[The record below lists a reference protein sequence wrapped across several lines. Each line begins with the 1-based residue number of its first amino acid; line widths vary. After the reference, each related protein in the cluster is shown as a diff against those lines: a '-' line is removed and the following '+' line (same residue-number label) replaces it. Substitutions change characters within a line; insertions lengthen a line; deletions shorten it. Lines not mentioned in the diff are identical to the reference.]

1 MSNIIDEFINDNKIL
16 NRVKVE
22 DYLSVYLELR
32 PCSFFT
38 IPAEL
43 PNANEIGRKIDEECR
58 QDLILIMGTRDLG
71 LRGEMIIKLRNKIR
85 KLMKKYVFKSEIFK
99 AHERWAKILDLKM
112 KIEEVRP
119 SIYEVFLY
127 RDSSIG
133 KRLKKL
139 FKIRHDIRK
148 AILRLKPL
156 TLPPSLLVYPEELS
170 KIYVT
175 ELGELLGYPK
185 CCIERYAEDR
195 NSNIYVEE
203 RASKQIRELKL
214 SGGSPN
220 IYAYF
225 VNGFIPCSPTCSN
238 AIAKGKEIY
247 EALNKLNPKAGEFYL
262 KCLKSNMNIVEN
274 YPQLISKYRREI
286 NSRAKSLL
294 SFM

>member
-112 KIEEVRP
+112 KI
-119 SIYEVFLY
+119 
-127 RDSSIG
+127 
-133 KRLKKL
+133 
-139 FKIRHDIRK
+139 
-148 AILRLKPL
+148 
-156 TLPPSLLVYPEELS
+156 
-170 KIYVT
+170 
-175 ELGELLGYPK
+175 
-185 CCIERYAEDR
+185 
-195 NSNIYVEE
+195 
-203 RASKQIRELKL
+203 
-214 SGGSPN
+214 
-220 IYAYF
+220 
-225 VNGFIPCSPTCSN
+225 
-238 AIAKGKEIY
+238 
-247 EALNKLNPKAGEFYL
+247 
-262 KCLKSNMNIVEN
+262 
-274 YPQLISKYRREI
+274 
-286 NSRAKSLL
+286 
-294 SFM
+294 